1 MMPSST
7 DYYDA
12 KLGVVRIAACLV
24 IVLLHTLYSSMV
36 LFADRAGSMQL
47 MVSSVVTNELMWA
60 VPAFLMVSGILLL
73 DRCRTITL
81 RRAWKYIRRVLLAL
95 IVCSLGFRI
104 FDIVMNQ
111 EPMSVSVFLVVLQQ
125 FLTAGG
131 WSPLWYLYLMS
142 GLYLMLPF
150 YHMVS
155 ERSSE
160 TELWLLLTILFIFC
174 SIVPLIK
181 AFGLNLGFY
190 IPTSI
195 IYPFYLFLGH
205 AIWTYKKKWYCSCGI
220 VMVLVSSIVIALLTI
235 QTFGMQMSDTVTAIL
250 KQMNGYASLLVILQ
264 ASGLFLFIASLRKN
278 TVVRSEGEKQTKE
291 HRGETIESSV
301 ERCSDDAHS
310 VDTASSKRHRLWGHG
325 QQWIRTLDACT
336 FGIYLLHMVFIRL
349 ILRYHD
355 WNPYAASVP
364 VLAFAGFVLG
374 IFLLSFVIILILKKL
389 PIFKSF
395 L

>member
-12 KLGVVRIAACLV
+12 KLGVVRIVACLA

-73 DRCRTITL
+73 DRRRTITL

-95 IVCSLGFRI
+95 IVCDLGFRI

-111 EPMSVSVFLVVLQQ
+111 EPMSASTLLVALQQ

-131 WSPLWYLYLMS
+131 WSPVWYLYLMI
-142 GLYLMLPF
+142 GLYLIMPF
-150 YHMVS
+150 YHMIS

-160 TELWLLLTILFIFC
+160 TELRFLLIVLFIFC

-181 AFGLNLGFY
+181 AFGLNIGFY
-190 IPTSI
+190 IPVSV

-205 AIWTYKKKWYCSCGI
+205 AIWTYPKKWYCPCGI
-220 VMVLVSSIVIALLTI
+220 GMMLVSSSVIALLNI
-235 QTFGMQMSDTVTAIL
+235 WTFGIQMSDKWTAIL
-250 KQMNGYASLLVILQ
+250 EQLNGYASLLVVLQ
-264 ASGLFLFIASLRKN
+264 VCSIFLFTASLKEK
-278 TVVRSEGEKQTKE
+278 TVVRLEDVKQTDK
-291 HRGETIESSV
+291 HSGETLGSAV
-301 ERCSDDAHS
+301 ERSLDDAPT
-310 VDTASSKRHRLWGHG
+310 VDFATSERPRLCMHR

-336 FGIYLLHMVFIRL
+336 FGIYLLHMVFVRL

-364 VLAFAGFVLG
+364 VLAFVGFVLG

-389 PIFKSF
+389 PVFKSF

>member
-12 KLGVVRIAACLV
+12 KLGVVRIAACLA

-36 LFADRAGSMQL
+36 LFADRACSMQL

-73 DRCRTITL
+73 DRRRTITL
-81 RRAWKYIRRVLLAL
+81 RKAWKYIRRVLLAL

-111 EPMSVSVFLVVLQQ
+111 EPMSASALLVVLQQ

-131 WSPLWYLYLMS
+131 WSPLWYLYLMI

-160 TELWLLLTILFIFC
+160 TELWFLLTILFIFC
-174 SIVPLIK
+174 SVVPLIK
-181 AFGLNLGFY
+181 ASGLNLGFY
-190 IPTSI
+190 IPVFI

-205 AIWTYKKKWYCSCGI
+205 AIWTYPKKWYCPCGI
-220 VMVLVSSIVIALLTI
+220 VMVLVSSSVIALLNI
-235 QTFGMQMSDTVTAIL
+235 WTFGIPMSDTVNAIL
-250 KQMNGYASLLVILQ
+250 EQLNGYASPLVVLQ
-264 ASGLFLFIASLRKN
+264 VSGIFLFISSFQEKA
-278 TVVRSEGEKQTKE
+278 VIRSEDVKQIAE
-291 HRGETIESSV
+291 HCGETLGATV
-301 ERCSDDAHS
+301 KRCSNDVPIADI
-310 VDTASSKRHRLWGHG
+310 TASERPRPCTHG
-325 QQWIRTLDACT
+325 QKWIRTLDACT
-336 FGIYLLHMVFIRL
+336 FGIYLIHMVFIRL

-389 PIFKSF
+389 PVFKSF

>member
-1 MMPSST
+1 MPSST

-12 KLGVVRIAACLV
+12 KLGVVRIAACLA

-73 DRCRTITL
+73 DRRRTITL

-111 EPMSVSVFLVVLQQ
+111 EPMSVSMFLVALQQ
-125 FLTAGG
+125 LLTAGG
-131 WSPLWYLYLMS
+131 WSPLWYLYLMI

-160 TELWLLLTILFIFC
+160 TELWFLLIILFIFC

-181 AFGLNLGFY
+181 AAGLNLGFY

-195 IYPFYLFLGH
+195 IYPFYLFLGY

-250 KQMNGYASLLVILQ
+250 KQLNGYASLLVVLQ

-301 ERCSDDAHS
+301 ERCSNDAPTDDA
-310 VDTASSKRHRLWGHG
+310 ASSKRHRLWVHG

-364 VLAFAGFVLG
+364 ILAFAGFVLG
-374 IFLLSFVIILILKKL
+374 IFLLSFVIIVILKKL

>member
-7 DYYDA
+7 DHYDA
-12 KLGVVRIAACLV
+12 KLGVVRIAACLA

-73 DRCRTITL
+73 DRRRTITL
-81 RRAWKYIRRVLLAL
+81 RRAWKYVRRVLLAL

-111 EPMSVSVFLVVLQQ
+111 EPISVNALLVALQQ
-125 FLTAGG
+125 LLTAGG
-131 WSPLWYLYLMS
+131 WSPLWYLYLMI

-160 TELWLLLTILFIFC
+160 TELRFLLSVLFIFC
-174 SIVPLIK
+174 SIVPLIN
-181 AFGLNLGFY
+181 ASGLNLGFY
-190 IPTSI
+190 IPVTI

-205 AIWTYKKKWYCSCGI
+205 AIWTCPKKWYCPCGI
-220 VMVLVSSIVIALLTI
+220 VMVLVSSIVIALLNI
-235 QTFGMQMSDTVTAIL
+235 RTFGMSMSDTLTAIL
-250 KQMNGYASLLVILQ
+250 KQLNGYASLLVVLQ

-278 TVVRSEGEKQTKE
+278 TVVRSEGEKQIKE
-291 HRGETIESSV
+291 HRVETMESAV
-301 ERCSDDAHS
+301 ERCSDDAPT
-310 VDTASSKRHRLWGHG
+310 VDAASSEWHRLWVHG
-325 QQWIRTLDACT
+325 QQWIRTLDTCT

>member
-12 KLGVVRIAACLV
+12 KLGVVRIAACLA

-73 DRCRTITL
+73 DRRRTITL

-111 EPMSVSVFLVVLQQ
+111 EPISVNALLVALQQ
-125 FLTAGG
+125 LLTAGG
-131 WSPLWYLYLMS
+131 WSPLWYLYLMI

-160 TELWLLLTILFIFC
+160 TELRFLLSVLFIFC
-174 SIVPLIK
+174 SIVPLIN
-181 AFGLNLGFY
+181 ASGLNLGFY
-190 IPTSI
+190 IPVTI

-205 AIWTYKKKWYCSCGI
+205 AIWTYPKKWYCPCGI
-220 VMVLVSSIVIALLTI
+220 VMVLVSSIVIALLNI
-235 QTFGMQMSDTVTAIL
+235 RTFGMSMSDTLTAIL
-250 KQMNGYASLLVILQ
+250 KQLNGYASLLVVLQ
-264 ASGLFLFIASLRKN
+264 ASSLFLFIASLRKN
-278 TVVRSEGEKQTKE
+278 TVVRSEGEKQIKE
-291 HRGETIESSV
+291 HR
-301 ERCSDDAHS
+301 
-310 VDTASSKRHRLWGHG
+310 LWVHG

-355 WNPYAASVP
+355 WNPYATSIP

>member
-12 KLGVVRIAACLV
+12 KLGVVRIAACLA

-36 LFADRAGSMQL
+36 LFADRACSMQL

-73 DRCRTITL
+73 DRRRTITL

-111 EPMSVSVFLVVLQQ
+111 EPMSLSTLLVALQQ
-125 FLTAGG
+125 LLTAGG
-131 WSPLWYLYLMS
+131 WSPLWYLYLMI

-150 YHMVS
+150 YYMIS

-160 TELWLLLTILFIFC
+160 TELWFLLIVLFIFC
-174 SIVPLIK
+174 SIVPLLK
-181 AFGLNLGFY
+181 ASGLNLGFY
-190 IPTSI
+190 IPVSI

-205 AIWTYKKKWYCSCGI
+205 AIWTYPKKWYCSCGF

-235 QTFGMQMSDTVTAIL
+235 RTFGMSMSDTLTTIL
-250 KQMNGYASLLVILQ
+250 KQLNGYASLLVILQ
-264 ASGLFLFIASLRKN
+264 VSGLFLFIVSLREN
-278 TVVRSEGEKQTKE
+278 TVVRLEDEKQAKE
-291 HRGETIESSV
+291 HCEETIESAV
-301 ERCSDDAHS
+301 ERCSNDVPIADVATS
-310 VDTASSKRHRLWGHG
+310 G
-325 QQWIRTLDACT
+325 QPRPWMYGQRWIRTLDVCT
-336 FGIYLLHMVFIRL
+336 FGIYLFHMVFIRL

-364 VLAFAGFVLG
+364 VLAFTGFVLG

-389 PIFKSF
+389 PVFKSF